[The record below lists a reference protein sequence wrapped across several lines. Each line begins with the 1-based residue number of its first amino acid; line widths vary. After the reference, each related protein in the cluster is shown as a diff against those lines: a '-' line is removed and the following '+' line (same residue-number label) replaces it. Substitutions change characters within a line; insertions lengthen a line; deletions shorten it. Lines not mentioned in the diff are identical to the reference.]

1 LKKAQVKYR
10 ISYYS
15 ILLVLI
21 MGCGLK
27 GNPVVLDVSPDYK
40 QIVKNLVAVSADDGI
55 ALKWDFYDKSGLINS
70 INIEKSEVGSAGNE
84 CKDCPRTFER
94 ISQIPVQEPVTVD
107 KKIKTFNFTD
117 KKIERGKTYNYR
129 LMLCDDGG
137 LCREASG
144 AEATFNGGKI

>member
-1 LKKAQVKYR
+1 MKKAQVKYR
-10 ISYYS
+10 ISCYS

-27 GNPVVLDVSPDYK
+27 GNPVALNASPDYQ
-40 QIVKNLVAVSADDGI
+40 QIIKNLAAVSADDGI

-70 INIEKSEVGSAGNE
+70 INIEKSEVGSTGNE

-94 ISQIPVQEPVTVD
+94 IGQIPVKEPVPED

-117 KKIERGKTYNYR
+117 KKVERGKTYNYR

-144 AEATFNGGKI
+144 VDVNFNGKKI

>member
-1 LKKAQVKYR
+1 MKKAQVKYR
-10 ISYYS
+10 IFYYCT
-15 ILLVLI
+15 LLIFV

-27 GNPVVLDVSPDYK
+27 GNPVILSASPDYQ

-55 ALKWDFYDKSGLINS
+55 VLKWDFYDKSGLISS
-70 INIEKSEVGSAGNE
+70 INIEKSEVGSDGNE

-94 ISQIPVQEPVTVD
+94 IGQITVKEPVPED
-107 KKIKTFNFTD
+107 KRNKTFNFTD

-144 AEATFNGGKI
+144 AETNFNGKKM